1 MNKKLLLLA
10 VFLMSMVAIS
20 AASAAENTTDEIS
33 EVSKDTDNLE
43 IVQED
48 ELGIY
53 LDNSFRALQER
64 INGAAPN
71 STLTLDKDYK
81 FYSGDYWDKDY
92 AYIGFDKD
100 LTIDGDGHTVDAD
113 GKRNVFKVHGGN
125 VTLKNIRI
133 INGHDEYLY
142 GGGVYVD
149 GGSCTAIGCTF
160 ENNNATQGGAM
171 YGGTAINCTFKSNYA
186 DAQGSQGGA
195 MYGGTAIN
203 CVFIENKVIHWEYGG
218 EGGALSESTAINCVF
233 INNTADRS
241 GDAMFGGT
249 ADSCIFENNGWDGT
263 DIRQPSFEVSD
274 YSSSCWSGDRLQFNL
289 KANTTD
295 YLIVNRNINVTIYGE
310 NRERMFDFAC
320 PSGSWFVDLPA
331 GQYIAECVATD
342 YPGIEGRNVTLK
354 ISQSDSAVKVNSYNF
369 TVDYNDIMFEITLPK
384 IATGNMTVTLNGN
397 TSTFNVSEK
406 GIVEDR
412 IRTMTWRNAFLP
424 VGQYNMAVSYSGDR
438 NFKPAAFNVTSYILP
453 LSVELSINAT
463 SSLYVGNT
471 TKIEYN
477 ITPSGLNGTLTFESS
492 NPQVA
497 TVDSNGTIT
506 AVGGGTAIITASY
519 WVSENYTNPK
529 ANITVSVNRLGSQ
542 INADPV
548 ATTYNVDRDLLIT
561 LTDAKGNPL
570 SGLNVTVMFDD
581 AGEYATDENG
591 QVGVNVANLVPKT
604 YNAIITFPGNSVYL
618 NSTCSV
624 NVTVMKATPKLIAD
638 SVAATYNVNRD
649 LVVTLT
655 DAKGNSLSGL
665 KVTVMFDDAVE
676 YATGN
681 NGQIRVNVANLVPKT
696 YNVKITFPGNSA
708 HVNSTCS
715 VKVTVKKAT
724 PKLIAKKKTYKAKT
738 KAKKFTITL
747 KDNKGKAIR
756 NAKVWI
762 SIKKITKKAKAVKT
776 NAKGKATL
784 KFSKSKKGK
793 YLVTIKF
800 KANKYYSSVTKKVK
814 ITIR

>member
-1 MNKKLLLLA
+1 MVNKKLLLLA

-48 ELGIY
+48 ELGTHP
-53 LDNSFRALQER
+53 DDSFWALQTR
-64 INGAAPN
+64 IDEARPN

-81 FYSGDYWDKDY
+81 FYSGNFWEKDESG
-92 AYIGFDKD
+92 IGIHKN
-100 LTIDGDGHTVDAD
+100 LIIDGNGHTVDAD
-113 GKRNVFKVHGGN
+113 GRHSVFTVDGGN
-125 VTLKNIRI
+125 VTLKNIHI
-133 INGHDEYLY
+133 INGHYGAH
-142 GGGVYVD
+142 GGGVNVED
-149 GGSCTAIGCTF
+149 GLCTAIGCTF
-160 ENNNATQGGAM
+160 ENNNATRGGAM
-171 YGGTAINCTFKSNYA
+171 YGGIAINCTFKSNYA
-186 DAQGSQGGA
+186 DGEVSEGGA

-203 CVFIENKVIHWEYGG
+203 CVFIENKVINSGHAGY
-218 EGGALSESTAINCVF
+218 GGALAYSTAINCVF
-233 INNTADRS
+233 KNNTADRS
-241 GDAMFGGT
+241 GDAMFRGT

-263 DIRQPSFEVSD
+263 DVRQPSFEVSD

-320 PSGSWFVDLPA
+320 LSGSWFVDLPA
-331 GQYIAECVATD
+331 GQYIAECVAID
-342 YPGIEGRNVTLK
+342 YPDIEGRNVTLK

-369 TVDYNDIMFEITLPK
+369 TVDYNDIMFKITLPE

-570 SGLNVTVMFDD
+570 SGLKVTVMFDN
-581 AGEYATDENG
+581 AGEYATD
-591 QVGVNVANLVPKT
+591 K
-604 YNAIITFPGNSVYL
+604 
-618 NSTCSV
+618 
-624 NVTVMKATPKLIAD
+624 
-638 SVAATYNVNRD
+638 
-649 LVVTLT
+649 
-655 DAKGNSLSGL
+655 
-665 KVTVMFDDAVE
+665 
-676 YATGN
+676 

-708 HVNSTCS
+708 YLNSTCS

-724 PKLIAKKKTYKAKT
+724 PKLIAKKKTYKAKSKT
-738 KAKKFTITL
+738 KKFTITL

-793 YLVTIKF
+793 YVVTIKF

>member
-1 MNKKLLLLA
+1 MINKKLLLLA

-48 ELGIY
+48 ELGTHP
-53 LDNSFRALQER
+53 DDSFWALQTR
-64 INGAAPN
+64 IDEARPN

-81 FYSGDYWDKDY
+81 FYSGNFWEKDESG
-92 AYIGFDKD
+92 IGIHKN
-100 LTIDGDGHTVDAD
+100 LIIDGNGHTVDAD
-113 GKRNVFKVHGGN
+113 GRHSVFTVDGGN
-125 VTLKNIRI
+125 VTLKNIHI
-133 INGHDEYLY
+133 INGHYGAH
-142 GGGVYVD
+142 GGGVNVED
-149 GGSCTAIGCTF
+149 GLCTAIGCTF
-160 ENNNATQGGAM
+160 ENNNATRGGAM
-171 YGGTAINCTFKSNYA
+171 YGGIAINCTFKSNYA
-186 DAQGSQGGA
+186 DGEVSEGGA

-203 CVFIENKVIHWEYGG
+203 CVFIENKVINSGHAGY
-218 EGGALSESTAINCVF
+218 GGALAYSTAINCVF
-233 INNTADRS
+233 KNNTADRS
-241 GDAMFGGT
+241 GDAMFRGT

-263 DIRQPSFEVSD
+263 DVRQPSFEISD

-310 NRERMFDFAC
+310 NRERMFGFTC

-342 YPGIEGRNVTLK
+342 YPDIEGRNVTLK

-369 TVDYNDIMFEITLPK
+369 TVDYNDIMFEITLPE

-570 SGLNVTVMFDD
+570 SGL
-581 AGEYATDENG
+581 
-591 QVGVNVANLVPKT
+591 
-604 YNAIITFPGNSVYL
+604 
-618 NSTCSV
+618 
-624 NVTVMKATPKLIAD
+624 
-638 SVAATYNVNRD
+638 
-649 LVVTLT
+649 
-655 DAKGNSLSGL
+655 
-665 KVTVMFDDAVE
+665 KVTVMFDNAGE
-676 YATGN
+676 YSTDK

-708 HVNSTCS
+708 YVNSTCN

-724 PKLIAKKKTYKAKT
+724 PKLIAKKKTYKAKS

-793 YLVTIKF
+793 YVVTIKF

>member
-53 LDNSFRALQER
+53 LDNSFRALQAQ
-64 INGAAPN
+64 IDGAAPN

-203 CVFIENKVIHWEYGG
+203 CVFIENKVIHWKYGG

-233 INNTADRS
+233 INNTADYA
-241 GDAMFGGT
+241 GDAMFRGT

-263 DIRQPSFEVSD
+263 DVRQPSFEISD

-310 NRERMFDFAC
+310 NRERMFGFAC

-342 YPGIEGRNVTLK
+342 YPDIEGRNVTLK

-406 GIVEDR
+406 GFVEDR

-548 ATTYNVDRDLLIT
+548 ATTYNVDRDLVIT

-570 SGLNVTVMFDD
+570 SGLKVTVMFDN
-581 AGEYATDENG
+581 AGEYATD
-591 QVGVNVANLVPKT
+591 K
-604 YNAIITFPGNSVYL
+604 
-618 NSTCSV
+618 
-624 NVTVMKATPKLIAD
+624 
-638 SVAATYNVNRD
+638 
-649 LVVTLT
+649 
-655 DAKGNSLSGL
+655 
-665 KVTVMFDDAVE
+665 
-676 YATGN
+676 
-681 NGQIRVNVANLVPKT
+681 NGQIRVNVANLIPKT

-708 HVNSTCS
+708 YVNSTCS

-793 YLVTIKF
+793 YVVTIKF

>member
-81 FYSGDYWDKDY
+81 FYSGNFWEKDESG
-92 AYIGFDKD
+92 IGIHKN
-100 LTIDGDGHTVDAD
+100 LIIDGNGHTVDAD
-113 GKRNVFKVHGGN
+113 GRNSVFTVDGGN
-125 VTLKNIRI
+125 VTLKNIHI
-133 INGHDEYLY
+133 INGYYGAH
-142 GGGVYVD
+142 GGGVNVK
-149 GGSCTAIGCTF
+149 GGLCTAIGCTF

-310 NRERMFDFAC
+310 NRERMFGFTC

-331 GQYIAECVATD
+331 GQYIAECVAID
-342 YPGIEGRNVTLK
+342 YPDIEGRNVTLK

-548 ATTYNVDRDLLIT
+548 ATTYNVDKDLLIT
-561 LTDAKGNPL
+561 LTDAKGNP
-570 SGLNVTVMFDD
+570 
-581 AGEYATDENG
+581 
-591 QVGVNVANLVPKT
+591 
-604 YNAIITFPGNSVYL
+604 
-618 NSTCSV
+618 
-624 NVTVMKATPKLIAD
+624 
-638 SVAATYNVNRD
+638 
-649 LVVTLT
+649 
-655 DAKGNSLSGL
+655 LSGL

-696 YNVKITFPGNSA
+696 YNVKISFPGNSLY
-708 HVNSTCS
+708 VNSTCS

>member
-241 GDAMFGGT
+241 GDAMFRGT

-263 DIRQPSFEVSD
+263 DVRQPSFEISD

-320 PSGSWFVDLPA
+320 PSESWFVDLPA

-369 TVDYNDIMFEITLPK
+369 TVDYNDIMFEITLPE

-542 INADPV
+542 INADLV
-548 ATTYNVDRDLLIT
+548 ATTYNVDKDLLIT

-570 SGLNVTVMFDD
+570 SGLKVTVMFDN
-581 AGEYATDENG
+581 AGEYATD
-591 QVGVNVANLVPKT
+591 K
-604 YNAIITFPGNSVYL
+604 
-618 NSTCSV
+618 
-624 NVTVMKATPKLIAD
+624 
-638 SVAATYNVNRD
+638 
-649 LVVTLT
+649 
-655 DAKGNSLSGL
+655 
-665 KVTVMFDDAVE
+665 
-676 YATGN
+676 

-708 HVNSTCS
+708 YVNSTCS
-715 VKVTVKKAT
+715 AKVTVKKAT
-724 PKLIAKKKTYKAKT
+724 PKLIAKKKTYKAKS
-738 KAKKFTITL
+738 KAKKYTINL

-784 KFSKSKKGK
+784 KFSKNKKGK
-793 YLVTIKF
+793 YVVTIKF

>member
-241 GDAMFGGT
+241 GDAMFRGT

-263 DIRQPSFEVSD
+263 DVRQPSFEVSD

-310 NRERMFDFAC
+310 NRERMFGFAC

-342 YPGIEGRNVTLK
+342 YPDIEGRNVTLK

-406 GIVEDR
+406 GMVEDR

-548 ATTYNVDRDLLIT
+548 ATTYNVDKDLLIT

-570 SGLNVTVMFDD
+570 SGLNVTVMFDN
-581 AGEYATDENG
+581 AGEYATD
-591 QVGVNVANLVPKT
+591 K
-604 YNAIITFPGNSVYL
+604 
-618 NSTCSV
+618 
-624 NVTVMKATPKLIAD
+624 
-638 SVAATYNVNRD
+638 
-649 LVVTLT
+649 
-655 DAKGNSLSGL
+655 
-665 KVTVMFDDAVE
+665 
-676 YATGN
+676 

-696 YNVKITFPGNSA
+696 YNVKITFAGNSA
-708 HVNSTCS
+708 YVNSTCS

-724 PKLIAKKKTYKAKT
+724 PKLIAKKKTYKAKS

-784 KFSKSKKGK
+784 KFSKNKKGK
-793 YLVTIKF
+793 YVVTIKF

>member
-1 MNKKLLLLA
+1 
-10 VFLMSMVAIS
+10 
-20 AASAAENTTDEIS
+20 
-33 EVSKDTDNLE
+33 
-43 IVQED
+43 
-48 ELGIY
+48 
-53 LDNSFRALQER
+53 
-64 INGAAPN
+64 
-71 STLTLDKDYK
+71 
-81 FYSGDYWDKDY
+81 
-92 AYIGFDKD
+92 
-100 LTIDGDGHTVDAD
+100 
-113 GKRNVFKVHGGN
+113 
-125 VTLKNIRI
+125 
-133 INGHDEYLY
+133 
-142 GGGVYVD
+142 
-149 GGSCTAIGCTF
+149 
-160 ENNNATQGGAM
+160 
-171 YGGTAINCTFKSNYA
+171 
-186 DAQGSQGGA
+186 
-195 MYGGTAIN
+195 
-203 CVFIENKVIHWEYGG
+203 
-218 EGGALSESTAINCVF
+218 
-233 INNTADRS
+233 
-241 GDAMFGGT
+241 
-249 ADSCIFENNGWDGT
+249 
-263 DIRQPSFEVSD
+263 
-274 YSSSCWSGDRLQFNL
+274 
-289 KANTTD
+289 
-295 YLIVNRNINVTIYGE
+295 
-310 NRERMFDFAC
+310 
-320 PSGSWFVDLPA
+320 
-331 GQYIAECVATD
+331 
-342 YPGIEGRNVTLK
+342 
-354 ISQSDSAVKVNSYNF
+354 
-369 TVDYNDIMFEITLPK
+369 DYNDIMFEITLPK

-529 ANITVSVNRLGSQ
+529 ANITVIVNRLASQ

-548 ATTYNVDRDLLIT
+548 AT
-561 LTDAKGNPL
+561 
-570 SGLNVTVMFDD
+570 
-581 AGEYATDENG
+581 
-591 QVGVNVANLVPKT
+591 
-604 YNAIITFPGNSVYL
+604 
-618 NSTCSV
+618 
-624 NVTVMKATPKLIAD
+624 
-638 SVAATYNVNRD
+638 TYNVNRD

-655 DAKGNSLSGL
+655 DAKGNPLSGL
-665 KVTVMFDDAVE
+665 KVTVMFDDAGE
-676 YATGN
+676 YTTGN

-708 HVNSTCS
+708 YVNSTCS

-738 KAKKFTITL
+738 KAKKYTITL

-793 YLVTIKF
+793 YVVTIKF

>member
-1 MNKKLLLLA
+1 MVNKKLLLLA

-48 ELGIY
+48 ELGTHP
-53 LDNSFRALQER
+53 DDSFWALQTR
-64 INGAAPN
+64 IDEARPN

-81 FYSGDYWDKDY
+81 FYSGNFWEKDESG
-92 AYIGFDKD
+92 IGIHKN
-100 LTIDGDGHTVDAD
+100 LIIDGNGHTVDAD
-113 GKRNVFKVHGGN
+113 GRHSVFTVDGGN
-125 VTLKNIRI
+125 VTLKNIHI
-133 INGHDEYLY
+133 INGHYGAH
-142 GGGVYVD
+142 GGGVNVED
-149 GGSCTAIGCTF
+149 GLCTAIGCTF
-160 ENNNATQGGAM
+160 ENNNATRGGAM
-171 YGGTAINCTFKSNYA
+171 YGGIAINCTFKSNYA
-186 DAQGSQGGA
+186 DGEVSEGGA

-203 CVFIENKVIHWEYGG
+203 CVFIENKVINSGHAGY
-218 EGGALSESTAINCVF
+218 GGALAYSTAINCVF
-233 INNTADRS
+233 KNNTADRS
-241 GDAMFGGT
+241 GDAMFRGT

-263 DIRQPSFEVSD
+263 DVRQPSFEVSD

-310 NRERMFDFAC
+310 NRERMFGFTC
-320 PSGSWFVDLPA
+320 LSGSWFVDLPA
-331 GQYIAECVATD
+331 GQYIAECVAID
-342 YPGIEGRNVTLK
+342 YPDIEGRNVTLK

-369 TVDYNDIMFEITLPK
+369 TVDYNDIMFEITLPE
-384 IATGNMTVTLNGN
+384 IATGNMTVALNGN

-529 ANITVSVNRLGSQ
+529 ANITVSVNRLSSQ

-570 SGLNVTVMFDD
+570 SGLKVTVMFDD

-591 QVGVNVANLVPKT
+591 QV
-604 YNAIITFPGNSVYL
+604 
-618 NSTCSV
+618 
-624 NVTVMKATPKLIAD
+624 
-638 SVAATYNVNRD
+638 
-649 LVVTLT
+649 
-655 DAKGNSLSGL
+655 
-665 KVTVMFDDAVE
+665 
-676 YATGN
+676 
-681 NGQIRVNVANLVPKT
+681 RVNVANLVPKT

-708 HVNSTCS
+708 YLNSTCS

-724 PKLIAKKKTYKAKT
+724 PKIIAKKKTHKAKS
-738 KAKKFTITL
+738 KAKKYTITL

>member
-1 MNKKLLLLA
+1 MVNKKLLLLA

-48 ELGIY
+48 ELGTHP
-53 LDNSFRALQER
+53 DDSFWALQTR
-64 INGAAPN
+64 IDEARPN

-81 FYSGDYWDKDY
+81 FYSGNFWEKDESG
-92 AYIGFDKD
+92 IGIHKN
-100 LTIDGDGHTVDAD
+100 LIIDGNGHTVDAD
-113 GKRNVFKVHGGN
+113 GRHSVFTVDGGN
-125 VTLKNIRI
+125 VTLKNIHI
-133 INGHDEYLY
+133 INGHYGAH
-142 GGGVYVD
+142 GGGVNVED
-149 GGSCTAIGCTF
+149 GLCTAIGCTF
-160 ENNNATQGGAM
+160 ENNNATRGGAM
-171 YGGTAINCTFKSNYA
+171 YGGIAINCTFKSNYA
-186 DAQGSQGGA
+186 DGEVSEGGA

-203 CVFIENKVIHWEYGG
+203 CVFIENKVINSGHAGY
-218 EGGALSESTAINCVF
+218 GGALAYSTAINCVF
-233 INNTADRS
+233 KNNTADRS
-241 GDAMFGGT
+241 GDAMFRGT

-263 DIRQPSFEVSD
+263 DVRQPSFEVSD

-310 NRERMFDFAC
+310 NRERMFGFAC

-342 YPGIEGRNVTLK
+342 YPDIEGRNVTLK

-369 TVDYNDIMFEITLPK
+369 TVDYNDIMFEITLPE
-384 IATGNMTVTLNGN
+384 IATGNMTVALNGN

-570 SGLNVTVMFDD
+570 SGLKVTVMFDN
-581 AGEYATDENG
+581 AGEYATD
-591 QVGVNVANLVPKT
+591 K
-604 YNAIITFPGNSVYL
+604 
-618 NSTCSV
+618 
-624 NVTVMKATPKLIAD
+624 
-638 SVAATYNVNRD
+638 
-649 LVVTLT
+649 
-655 DAKGNSLSGL
+655 
-665 KVTVMFDDAVE
+665 
-676 YATGN
+676 
-681 NGQIRVNVANLVPKT
+681 NGQIRVNVANLIPKT
-696 YNVKITFPGNSA
+696 YNVKITFAGNSA
-708 HVNSTCS
+708 YANSTCN

-724 PKLIAKKKTYKAKT
+724 PKLIAKKKTYKAKS

-793 YLVTIKF
+793 YVVTIKF

-814 ITIR
+814 ITLR

>member
-1 MNKKLLLLA
+1 MVNKKLLLLA

-48 ELGIY
+48 ELGTHP
-53 LDNSFRALQER
+53 DDSFWALQTR
-64 INGAAPN
+64 IDEARPN

-81 FYSGDYWDKDY
+81 FYSGNFWEKDESG
-92 AYIGFDKD
+92 IGIHKN
-100 LTIDGDGHTVDAD
+100 LIIDGNGHTVDAD
-113 GKRNVFKVHGGN
+113 GRHSVFTVDGGN
-125 VTLKNIRI
+125 VTLKNIHI
-133 INGHDEYLY
+133 INGHYGAH
-142 GGGVYVD
+142 GGGVNVED
-149 GGSCTAIGCTF
+149 GLCTAIGCTF
-160 ENNNATQGGAM
+160 ENNNATRGGAM
-171 YGGTAINCTFKSNYA
+171 YGGIAINCTFKSNYA
-186 DAQGSQGGA
+186 DGEVSEGGA

-203 CVFIENKVIHWEYGG
+203 CVFIENKVINSGHAGY
-218 EGGALSESTAINCVF
+218 GGALAYSTAINCVF
-233 INNTADRS
+233 KNNTADRS
-241 GDAMFGGT
+241 GDAMFRGT

-263 DIRQPSFEVSD
+263 DVRQPSFEVSD

-310 NRERMFDFAC
+310 NRERMFGFTC

-331 GQYIAECVATD
+331 GQYIAECVAID
-342 YPGIEGRNVTLK
+342 YPDIEGRNVTLK

-369 TVDYNDIMFEITLPK
+369 TVDYNDIMFEITLPE
-384 IATGNMTVTLNGN
+384 IATGNMTVALNGN

-529 ANITVSVNRLGSQ
+529 ANITVSVNRLSSQ

-604 YNAIITFPGNSVYL
+604 YNVKISFPGNSLY
-618 NSTCSV
+618 
-624 NVTVMKATPKLIAD
+624 
-638 SVAATYNVNRD
+638 
-649 LVVTLT
+649 
-655 DAKGNSLSGL
+655 
-665 KVTVMFDDAVE
+665 
-676 YATGN
+676 
-681 NGQIRVNVANLVPKT
+681 
-696 YNVKITFPGNSA
+696 
-708 HVNSTCS
+708 VNSTCS

-724 PKLIAKKKTYKAKT
+724 PKLIAKKKTYKAKS

-793 YLVTIKF
+793 YVVTIKF

>member
-1 MNKKLLLLA
+1 MVNKKLLLLA

-48 ELGIY
+48 ELGTHP
-53 LDNSFRALQER
+53 DDSFWALQTR
-64 INGAAPN
+64 IDEARPN

-81 FYSGDYWDKDY
+81 FYSGNFWEKDESG
-92 AYIGFDKD
+92 IGIHKN
-100 LTIDGDGHTVDAD
+100 LIIDGNGHTVDAD
-113 GKRNVFKVHGGN
+113 GRHSVFTVDGGN
-125 VTLKNIRI
+125 VTLKNIHI
-133 INGHDEYLY
+133 INGHYGAH
-142 GGGVYVD
+142 GGGVNVED
-149 GGSCTAIGCTF
+149 GLCTAIGCTF
-160 ENNNATQGGAM
+160 ENNNATRGGAM
-171 YGGTAINCTFKSNYA
+171 YGGIAINCTFKSNYA
-186 DAQGSQGGA
+186 DGEVSEGGA

-203 CVFIENKVIHWEYGG
+203 CVFIENKVINSGHAGY
-218 EGGALSESTAINCVF
+218 GGALAYSTAINCVF
-233 INNTADRS
+233 KNNTADRS
-241 GDAMFGGT
+241 GDAMFRGT

-263 DIRQPSFEVSD
+263 DVRQPSFEVSD

-310 NRERMFDFAC
+310 NRERMFGFTC
-320 PSGSWFVDLPA
+320 LSGSWFVDLPA
-331 GQYIAECVATD
+331 GQYIAECVAID
-342 YPGIEGRNVTLK
+342 YPDIEGRNVTLK

-369 TVDYNDIMFEITLPK
+369 TVDYNDIMFEITLPE
-384 IATGNMTVTLNGN
+384 IATGNMTVALNGN

-529 ANITVSVNRLGSQ
+529 ANITVSVNRLSSQ

-604 YNAIITFPGNSVYL
+604 YNAKISFPGNSLY
-618 NSTCSV
+618 
-624 NVTVMKATPKLIAD
+624 
-638 SVAATYNVNRD
+638 
-649 LVVTLT
+649 
-655 DAKGNSLSGL
+655 
-665 KVTVMFDDAVE
+665 
-676 YATGN
+676 
-681 NGQIRVNVANLVPKT
+681 
-696 YNVKITFPGNSA
+696 
-708 HVNSTCS
+708 VNSTCS

-724 PKLIAKKKTYKAKT
+724 PKLIAKKKTYKAKS

>member
-1 MNKKLLLLA
+1 MINKKLLLLA

-53 LDNSFRALQER
+53 LDNSFRALQAQ

-81 FYSGDYWDKDY
+81 FYSGNFWEKDESG
-92 AYIGFDKD
+92 IGIHKN
-100 LTIDGDGHTVDAD
+100 LIIDGNGHTVDAD
-113 GKRNVFKVHGGN
+113 GRNSVFTVDGGN
-125 VTLKNIRI
+125 VTLKNIHI
-133 INGHDEYLY
+133 INGYYGAH
-142 GGGVYVD
+142 GGGVNVK
-149 GGSCTAIGCTF
+149 GGLCTAIGCTF
-160 ENNNATQGGAM
+160 ENNNATLGGAM
-171 YGGTAINCTFKSNYA
+171 HNGTAINCTFKSNYA
-186 DAQGSQGGA
+186 DGEVSEGGA
-195 MYGGTAIN
+195 MYKGTAIN
-203 CVFIENKVIHWEYGG
+203 CVFIGNKVINSRHAGY
-218 EGGALSESTAINCVF
+218 GGALAYSTAINCVF

-241 GDAMFGGT
+241 GDAMFLGT

-263 DIRQPSFEVSD
+263 DVRQPSFEISD

-310 NRERMFDFAC
+310 NRERMFGFTC

-342 YPGIEGRNVTLK
+342 YPDIEGRNVTLK

-570 SGLNVTVMFDD
+570 SGLKVTVMFDN
-581 AGEYATDENG
+581 AGEYATD
-591 QVGVNVANLVPKT
+591 K
-604 YNAIITFPGNSVYL
+604 
-618 NSTCSV
+618 
-624 NVTVMKATPKLIAD
+624 
-638 SVAATYNVNRD
+638 
-649 LVVTLT
+649 
-655 DAKGNSLSGL
+655 
-665 KVTVMFDDAVE
+665 
-676 YATGN
+676 

-708 HVNSTCS
+708 YVNSTCN

-724 PKLIAKKKTYKAKT
+724 PKIIAKKKTYKAKS

-793 YLVTIKF
+793 YVVTIKF

>member
-241 GDAMFGGT
+241 GDAMFRGT

-263 DIRQPSFEVSD
+263 DVRQPSFEISD

-320 PSGSWFVDLPA
+320 PSESWFVDLPA

-369 TVDYNDIMFEITLPK
+369 TVDYNDIMFEITLPE

-471 TKIEYN
+471 TK
-477 ITPSGLNGTLTFESS
+477 
-492 NPQVA
+492 
-497 TVDSNGTIT
+497 
-506 AVGGGTAIITASY
+506 
-519 WVSENYTNPK
+519 
-529 ANITVSVNRLGSQ
+529 
-542 INADPV
+542 
-548 ATTYNVDRDLLIT
+548 
-561 LTDAKGNPL
+561 
-570 SGLNVTVMFDD
+570 
-581 AGEYATDENG
+581 
-591 QVGVNVANLVPKT
+591 
-604 YNAIITFPGNSVYL
+604 
-618 NSTCSV
+618 
-624 NVTVMKATPKLIAD
+624 
-638 SVAATYNVNRD
+638 
-649 LVVTLT
+649 
-655 DAKGNSLSGL
+655 
-665 KVTVMFDDAVE
+665 
-676 YATGN
+676 
-681 NGQIRVNVANLVPKT
+681 
-696 YNVKITFPGNSA
+696 
-708 HVNSTCS
+708 
-715 VKVTVKKAT
+715 
-724 PKLIAKKKTYKAKT
+724 
-738 KAKKFTITL
+738 
-747 KDNKGKAIR
+747 
-756 NAKVWI
+756 
-762 SIKKITKKAKAVKT
+762 
-776 NAKGKATL
+776 
-784 KFSKSKKGK
+784 
-793 YLVTIKF
+793 
-800 KANKYYSSVTKKVK
+800 
-814 ITIR
+814 